1 MAIGDFAGQDFDYV
15 VAGGGAAGCVLAS
28 RLSERSSIKVLLVET
43 GEDFQP
49 GQEPMERL
57 SFSYLPPRPS
67 PSEDGGKE
75 EDARP
80 SHAFPD
86 AKGGVF
92 FLFPQAPG
100 GGIRPLGS
108 RPSARSP
115 PLCVTPWRARP
126 NPPGVW
132 GLLAI

>member
-100 GGIRPLGS
+100 GGIRPLGYAPFG
-108 RPSARSP
+108 RAR
-115 PLCVTPWRARP
+115 PLCVIHHGRSPKPR
-126 NPPGVW
+126 
-132 GLLAI
+132 